1 MKISVLFGMALTAAA
16 ISGFAQ
22 ANEAAIAS
30 GAALAQEKG
39 CAGCHG
45 MDGIGIAPTFPNLA
59 GQYRTYLIEQ
69 LQHYRSGYR
78 VNAMM
83 NPQASGLSDK
93 DIFDL
98 SAYYASQPSP

>member
-1 MKISVLFGMALTAAA
+1 MKSSIILSAALSAALLSVSAH
-16 ISGFAQ
+16 
-22 ANEAAIAS
+22 ANEDAIAN
-30 GAALAQEKG
+30 GGALAQAKG

-59 GQYRTYLIEQ
+59 GQHRTYLIEQ

-83 NPQASGLSDK
+83 NPQAAGLSDQE
-93 DIFDL
+93 IFDL
-98 SAYYASQPSP
+98 SAYYASQRQP